1 MIQRESAHLTPAG
14 CQYPDDLLSTPS
26 SLVSMSYS
34 FRYLAQPILLEY
46 AG

>member
-1 MIQRESAHLTPAG
+1 
-14 CQYPDDLLSTPS
+14 LSTPS